1 DAASQI
7 SREVRNARRQ
17 LEAEQRCV
25 NHYRDENFQQA
36 VEEARKARDNYPQ
49 ATIARVCEVRALA
62 RMDAPPEQILALT
75 SEILEI
81 HPQNQPALTLA
92 YEAYKEQGDQD
103 HALEALTTLLSVDP
117 GNANL
122 QQA

>member
-1 DAASQI
+1 QALARIVGADQYVEGAVAPSPEGGLSVTARMVLTRDHRLVQPLGTFNVGRIGDAASQI

-49 ATIARVCEVRALA
+49 ATIARVCEVRA
-62 RMDAPPEQILALT
+62 
-75 SEILEI
+75 
-81 HPQNQPALTLA
+81 
-92 YEAYKEQGDQD
+92 
-103 HALEALTTLLSVDP
+103 
-117 GNANL
+117 
-122 QQA
+122 